1 MATPSSK
8 MQIHMWYTLFLDTNR
23 DVQFSGQFASR
34 ITHCVLVFLF
44 RRDIKYMSTLY
55 CTICRYNHTVSSY
68 SHYGGNL

>member
-23 DVQFSGQFASR
+23 DVQFNGQFASR

-44 RRDIKYMSTLY
+44 RRDI
-55 CTICRYNHTVSSY
+55 
-68 SHYGGNL
+68 